1 MMNTTTVK
9 PASNGSRFWR
19 RLNEIAQALDYNQ
32 TDYMLDRIS
41 GFQAELTA
49 VNARVARLEARL
61 SGKANEIRAIQPE

>member
-9 PASNGSRFWR
+9 PAPNGSRFWR

-32 TDYMLDRIS
+32 ADYMLDQIS
-41 GFQAELTA
+41 WFQAELTA

-61 SGKANEIRAIQPE
+61 SGKAIEVRAIQPE